1 MQSKESDSPSMC
13 TTVRSTPLIAIESP
27 SCVPLRMV
35 PQRIR
40 RRPRSAS
47 ITAPTSSIMP
57 VNMPSLAYRSREA
70 GARKG
75 TFEVRGT
82 RYEIRCQ
89 RSVLARDEGS
99 VIDVHLDGAAFEG
112 DGGLDV
118 IGETNVSGLRRLRLF
133 GDLSHRA
140 PVVFPHGTVVDVGAL
155 NVETRPLND
164 SGVLLERKL
173 RFGAGQPAPFVA
185 KGRGRFRP
193 PDDVGGDHVRAAF
206 SDACQLPKALLQTDD
221 RGSAYAVGG
230 VEHAGVYWKAA
241 AIGTEDGY
249 EVAEVEEPG
258 FGDRVMDKRVVQ
270 LDGGDAAGEAARER
284 RGGFAL
290 PAGDVE
296 QDRVFIGADGLGDD
310 LDGLGSAGGE
320 VFLARV
326 DAGEVRHGLSLQL
339 RVESRW
345 RRPIA
350 EAVHTPP
357 PTRPHRGGAWWPKR
371 TWSSLRMT
379 HSIRR

>member
-1 MQSKESDSPSMC
+1 MQSKDSDSPSIC

-118 IGETNVSGLRRLRLF
+118 IGETDVSGLGRLRLF
-133 GDLSHRA
+133 GDLAHRA
-140 PVVFPHGTVVDVGAL
+140 PVVFPHGTTVNVVALDVQAGAF
-155 NVETRPLND
+155 ND
-164 SGVLLERKL
+164 GGVLIERKL
-173 RFGAGQPAPFVA
+173 RFGAGQPAPFVT
-185 KGRGRFRP
+185 KGRVRFRP
-193 PDDVGGDHVRAAF
+193 PDDVGGDHVPAAF
-206 SDACQLPKALLQTDD
+206 
-221 RGSAYAVGG
+221 
-230 VEHAGVYWKAA
+230 
-241 AIGTEDGY
+241 
-249 EVAEVEEPG
+249 
-258 FGDRVMDKRVVQ
+258 
-270 LDGGDAAGEAARER
+270 GDARELAQ
-284 RGGFAL
+284 AL
-290 PAGDVE
+290 
-296 QDRVFIGADGLGDD
+296 
-310 LDGLGSAGGE
+310 
-320 VFLARV
+320 
-326 DAGEVRHGLSLQL
+326 
-339 RVESRW
+339 
-345 RRPIA
+345 
-350 EAVHTPP
+350 
-357 PTRPHRGGAWWPKR
+357 
-371 TWSSLRMT
+371 
-379 HSIRR
+379 

>member
-75 TFEVRGT
+75 T
-82 RYEIRCQ
+82 
-89 RSVLARDEGS
+89 
-99 VIDVHLDGAAFEG
+99 
-112 DGGLDV
+112 
-118 IGETNVSGLRRLRLF
+118 
-133 GDLSHRA
+133 
-140 PVVFPHGTVVDVGAL
+140 VVDVGAL

-206 SDACQLPKALLQTDD
+206 SDACQLPQALFQTDD
-221 RGSAYAVGG
+221 
-230 VEHAGVYWKAA
+230 
-241 AIGTEDGY
+241 
-249 EVAEVEEPG
+249 
-258 FGDRVMDKRVVQ
+258 
-270 LDGGDAAGEAARER
+270 
-284 RGGFAL
+284 
-290 PAGDVE
+290 
-296 QDRVFIGADGLGDD
+296 
-310 LDGLGSAGGE
+310 
-320 VFLARV
+320 
-326 DAGEVRHGLSLQL
+326 
-339 RVESRW
+339 
-345 RRPIA
+345 
-350 EAVHTPP
+350 
-357 PTRPHRGGAWWPKR
+357 
-371 TWSSLRMT
+371 
-379 HSIRR
+379 